1 MMNLLY
7 KEIYSLLPQKE
18 RKYTLISIYYNLDDE
33 SSDPDHEKDRKEK
46 GKKKSVYNQK
56 ETGREVLRG
65 KGRNRRKNRTKEGEN
80 QLIFI
85 L

>member
-33 SSDPDHEKDRKEK
+33 SSDPDHEDRKEK

>member
-33 SSDPDHEKDRKEK
+33 SSDPEKDRKEK

-56 ETGREVLRG
+56 ETGREVLKG
-65 KGRNRRKNRTKEGEN
+65 KERNRRKNRTKEGEN